1 MQTEG
6 LLRRSNQINENKT
19 IMLSYYIV
27 DAFTDRPF
35 GGNTAGVVLLGED
48 SFPAEELMQS
58 VAAELRYSET
68 AFVRRLAENEY
79 HLRYFTPCGEVE
91 LCGHATVATF
101 ALLHHL
107 GLANGTCRCR
117 TLAADLEILADDEVL
132 MQMATPRIV
141 RRMTDEE
148 AAEAY
153 HTVGL
158 DGYQPVLP
166 VVISYA
172 GLPDIMLPVP
182 SEQLDSMH
190 PDMDAIAALT
200 NRLKAISIH
209 AYALCDRDR
218 ITARVRDFAPA
229 CGVPEESATG
239 TANAALAH
247 TLREFGVVAPD
258 ATCHFLQGEAMG
270 LPSIV
275 MAQLSADG
283 QVRIGGHATLVAQGS
298 III

>member
-1 MQTEG
+1 
-6 LLRRSNQINENKT
+6 
-19 IMLSYYIV
+19 MLSYYIV

-48 SFPAEELMQS
+48 GFPAEELMQS

-117 TLAADLEILADDEVL
+117 TQAADLEILADDEVL

-158 DGYQPVLP
+158 DCYQPVLP

-190 PDMDAIAALT
+190 PDMDAIATLT

-209 AYALCDRDR
+209 AYALCDRDH

-258 ATCHFLQGEAMG
+258 ATCRFLQGEAMG
-270 LPSIV
+270 RPSIV

>member
-1 MQTEG
+1 
-6 LLRRSNQINENKT
+6 
-19 IMLSYYIV
+19 
-27 DAFTDRPF
+27 
-35 GGNTAGVVLLGED
+35 
-48 SFPAEELMQS
+48 
-58 VAAELRYSET
+58 
-68 AFVRRLAENEY
+68 
-79 HLRYFTPCGEVE
+79 
-91 LCGHATVATF
+91 
-101 ALLHHL
+101 
-107 GLANGTCRCR
+107 
-117 TLAADLEILADDEVL
+117 

-190 PDMDAIAALT
+190 PDMDAIATLT

-239 TANAALAH
+239 TANAALSFYLKQNGCLSA
-247 TLREFGVVAPD
+247 EADCSFM
-258 ATCHFLQGEAMG
+258 QGEAMG
-270 LPSIV
+270 RPSVVATQIRKDGTIYVGGTAAIV
-275 MAQLSADG
+275 AKGEFVVNQ
-283 QVRIGGHATLVAQGS
+283 
-298 III
+298 